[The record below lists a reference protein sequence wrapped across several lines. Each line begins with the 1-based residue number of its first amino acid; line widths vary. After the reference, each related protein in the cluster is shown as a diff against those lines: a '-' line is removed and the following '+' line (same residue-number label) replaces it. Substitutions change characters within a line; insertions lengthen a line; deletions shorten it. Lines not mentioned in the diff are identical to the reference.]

1 MHIRWG
7 NTISTSFCVS
17 NGVKQG
23 GIISPVLFNVYMDD
37 LSCALNRSN
46 IGGRID
52 GEIVNHLSYADD
64 LCLICLSS
72 AGMQKLLNVCS
83 NYATEHSLSYN
94 ASRSYSLCFKATA
107 IQFERPTLYFG
118 QMSIPNV
125 TDCRYL
131 GIIISVNNFDLN
143 LKRQKT
149 RFYANTNFVIE
160 NICKMFT

>member
-7 NTISTSFCVS
+7 NTFSTSFCLS
-17 NGVKQG
+17 NSVKQG

-46 IGGRID
+46 IGARIA

-83 NYATEHSLSYN
+83 NYATGYRLLYN
-94 ASRSYSLCFKATA
+94 AYKSYSL
-107 IQFERPTLYFG
+107 TLTL
-118 QMSIPNV
+118 I
-125 TDCRYL
+125 
-131 GIIISVNNFDLN
+131 
-143 LKRQKT
+143 
-149 RFYANTNFVIE
+149 
-160 NICKMFT
+160 